1 MCFRWKRERKYI
13 YARSARVYSEIREHS
28 PQCYANANMQTG
40 SFRQASHTSC
50 EAQTPAMQTRFVPQK
65 KKKKSLTNLHD
76 KRKDGVELSRQNYL
90 C

>member
-1 MCFRWKRERKYI
+1 MQGLLEFTAKFESTLLSVMQMRTCKQAPSDKQ
-13 YARSARVYSEIREHS
+13 ATPHVKHK
-28 PQCYANANMQTG
+28 PQPC
-40 SFRQASHTSC
+40 RLDLCH
-50 EAQTPAMQTRFVPQK
+50 